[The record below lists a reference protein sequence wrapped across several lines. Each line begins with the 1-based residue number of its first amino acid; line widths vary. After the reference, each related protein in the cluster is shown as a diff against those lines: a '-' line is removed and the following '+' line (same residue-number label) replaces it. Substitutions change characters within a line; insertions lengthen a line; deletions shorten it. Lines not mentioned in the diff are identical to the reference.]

1 MAHHRGL
8 AWLIF
13 IGGATFLI
21 ASDHSPVPA
30 PQRLQIQTELHETVD
45 IAKNKFDQFVANSQ
59 TQPKVEVTQQAQ
71 PKVNVT
77 QQEAAANRTQS
88 RQADTGQTTPIVSIV
103 QDVSLRRT
111 YYYTFAANDSQAVR
125 NVFAHAVD
133 VYNATGLVN
142 LIPGKGTSTQNQIKF
157 STYHK
162 QMPASQRDALELGQ
176 GGPEI
181 ISHVWGGT
189 AINDATASLNVTYS
203 ESIAQSVAIH
213 ELGHALGLDHS
224 TNAAS
229 VMYPV
234 DQGKTALSAEDIAA
248 LKQIYEV

>member
-1 MAHHRGL
+1 MRKEDYHGAPSRAGMADFHWRCN
-8 AWLIF
+8 
-13 IGGATFLI
+13 FLI

-30 PQRLQIQTELHETVD
+30 PQRLQIQTELRETVD

-88 RQADTGQTTPIVSIV
+88 RQADTGQATPIVSIV

-142 LIPGKGTSTQNQIKF
+142 LIPGKAQVRKIKLSSRLITNKCPPVNATPSSWAKVGPRLSVTCGVARPST
-157 STYHK
+157 T
-162 QMPASQRDALELGQ
+162 RLL
-176 GGPEI
+176 
-181 ISHVWGGT
+181 VLT
-189 AINDATASLNVTYS
+189 
-203 ESIAQSVAIH
+203 
-213 ELGHALGLDHS
+213 
-224 TNAAS
+224 
-229 VMYPV
+229 
-234 DQGKTALSAEDIAA
+234 
-248 LKQIYEV
+248 